1 MQPERLALL
10 ALAAMVAGA
19 VNAVAGG
26 GSLVSFPA
34 LLALGVSPVSA
45 SATNTVALAPGGLAA
60 AFGYR
65 RELGD
70 NKRSAL
76 LLMAAAG
83 VGSLVGATLL
93 LEVPER
99 VFEIVVPWLVL
110 AATGVLLLKE
120 RVARWAKTEQPTRAR
135 LGWIALLLAV
145 VSIYGGYLGAGMGIV
160 TLALLSPLRR
170 MSIHEMNAMKTLIVG
185 GINGIAAV
193 YFLASR
199 AAELAPAAAMAVG
212 ALIGGYGGARVV
224 RRVPPTPVRRGVVV
238 LGVALSALLAYRYW
252 W

>member
-135 LGWIALLLAV
+135 
-145 VSIYGGYLGAGMGIV
+145 
-160 TLALLSPLRR
+160 RR
-170 MSIHEMNAMKTLIVG
+170 APG
-185 GINGIAAV
+185 
-193 YFLASR
+193 SR
-199 AAELAPAAAMAVG
+199 AARPARGSGGSRCSWPWSRSTAAISGPAW
-212 ALIGGYGGARVV
+212 A
-224 RRVPPTPVRRGVVV
+224 
-238 LGVALSALLAYRYW
+238 S
-252 W
+252 